1 MRVWRRS
8 IAESSAVGVL
18 IVLEGVLLGVV
29 LVVGEGVTVALEGE
43 GEAMG
48 VMVVVVV
55 GVVMLI
61 AVVAVFVLLSVIAC
75 GFLSDIAVRVM
86 ATRHEGCICL

>member
-1 MRVWRRS
+1 MT
-8 IAESSAVGVL
+8 ESSTVGVH
-18 IVLEGVLLGVV
+18 VVPEGVLLGILLRVV

-55 GVVMLI
+55 GVVMST
-61 AVVAVFVLLSVIAC
+61 AAVAVFALLSAIAVR
-75 GFLSDIAVRVM
+75 FLSDIAVRVM
-86 ATRHEGCICL
+86 ATRHEACIYQ